1 MEPIK
6 HALVLTGETQSGF
19 DAANVWPALA
29 TFFRMEPDRL
39 KAELLARAPISIKE
53 SDDLG
58 KLQRLQQG
66 AQATGA
72 VTELHEIGDQGNL
85 FVLVD
90 GRPCGPVPYSY
101 VDDRVRSGG
110 WPSSISI
117 AVVGSSDWKPFIVP
131 TSPATDLDQQAT
143 VAFNVVRPETATA
156 PSAAAAS
163 GMAAKPAPAAPDMRM
178 SAVTPGVSAPASTDS
193 GDLLPE
199 GGIVHAGFWRRCAA
213 YVVDSFILSIAMFV
227 VLGLIGV
234 VTASLIAGDN
244 GGIAGLLVFLAYV
257 LLIVGVWL
265 YYAKLESGPAQATI
279 GKRVMGIKVTDDKGQ
294 RIGFGRATGRF
305 FGKIISG
312 MIMNIGYLMAGFTGR
327 KQALHDMMAG
337 CCVVFKEVE
346 PGKPLPTER
355 PKMPWYGWVLNCL
368 PILGII
374 IMIASWG
381 YVMSMIMGA
390 ANMGMRDSSMSSS
403 SSMSF
408 PDSSDSSDI
417 DSSTMPESDTSTM
430 DSNSGSGSSGV
441 DENEKAGI
449 RAGLTAVFMV
459 ATATQ
464 SEVAGIADGGG
475 DCPTEDRSAN
485 NTWIEAI
492 QLGGISPQCTVTIR
506 LSSSSD
512 IPFAAR
518 IERIEWTYQG
528 GGNWRCES
536 SMASDLLPFAC
547 N

>member
-19 DAANVWPALA
+19 DAGTVWPALA
-29 TFFRMEPDRL
+29 AYFRMEPDRL
-39 KAELLARAPISIKE
+39 KADLLSRAPISIKE

-66 AQATGA
+66 ANATGA
-72 VTELHEIGDQGNL
+72 VTELHEVGDQDNL

-90 GRPCGPVPYSY
+90 GKPCGPVPHSF
-101 VDDRVRSGG
+101 VDDRVRSGV
-110 WPSSISI
+110 WPSSISV
-117 AVVGSSDWKPFIVP
+117 AVVGSSDWKPFLIP
-131 TSPATDLDQQAT
+131 SSPATDIDQQAT
-143 VAFNVVRPETATA
+143 VAFNVLRPDSTTA
-156 PSAAAAS
+156 PIGAPAQTPKPKPAAAAS
-163 GMAAKPAPAAPDMRM
+163 ATPDMRM
-178 SAVTPGVSAPASTDS
+178 SVATPGVAAATSTAP

-213 YVVDSFILSIAMFV
+213 YVVDSFILSIGMVV
-227 VLGLIGV
+227 VLGLLGI
-234 VTASLIAGDN
+234 VTASLIAGDR
-244 GGIAGLLVFLAYV
+244 GGIAGLIIFLGYV
-257 LLIVGVWL
+257 LLIVGIWL
-265 YYAKLESGPAQATI
+265 YYAKLESGPGQATI

-337 CCVVFKEVE
+337 CCVVFKDVE
-346 PGKPLPTER
+346 PGKPLPVER

-368 PILGII
+368 PILGIL

-381 YVMSMIMGA
+381 YVMSMMMGA
-390 ANMGMRDSSMSSS
+390 MNMGIPNSSMSSS

-408 PDSSDSSDI
+408 PDSSDSD
-417 DSSTMPESDTSTM
+417 DSSSSSMSSD
-430 DSNSGSGSSGV
+430 NEPASSGV
-441 DENEKAGI
+441 DENEKAAIG
-449 RAGLTAVFMV
+449 AGLSAVFMV
-459 ATATQ
+459 ATSTQ

-475 DCPTEDRSAN
+475 DCPTEDRNSSN
-485 NTWIEAI
+485 SWIEAI

>member
-19 DAANVWPALA
+19 DAANVWPQLA

-66 AQATGA
+66 ANATGA
-72 VTELHEIGDQGNL
+72 VTELHEVGDQETL

-90 GRPCGPVPYSY
+90 GKPCGPVPYSF
-101 VDDRVRSGG
+101 VEDRVRSGA
-110 WPSSISI
+110 WPSKISV
-117 AVVGSSDWKPFIVP
+117 AVVGSSDWKPFLVP
-131 TSPATDLDQQAT
+131 TTAKTDLDQQAT
-143 VAFNVVRPETATA
+143 VAFSVVRPEAITEPIGASAQT
-156 PSAAAAS
+156 PTSKFSAA
-163 GMAAKPAPAAPDMRM
+163 PVAPDMRM
-178 SAVTPGVSAPASTDS
+178 SAAAPAIAAVASTAP

-213 YVVDSFILSIAMFV
+213 YVVDSFILSIGMLV
-227 VLGLIGV
+227 VLGLLGLA
-234 VTASLIAGDN
+234 TAALIAGDH
-244 GGIAGLLVFLAYV
+244 GGLAGLIIFIGYV
-257 LLIVGVWL
+257 LVIVAVWL

-312 MIMNIGYLMAGFTGR
+312 MILNIGYLMAGFTGR

-337 CCVVFKEVE
+337 CCVVFKEIE
-346 PGKPLPTER
+346 PGKPLPVAR
-355 PKMPWYGWVLNCL
+355 PKMPWYGWVLNGL
-368 PILGII
+368 PILGLI

-381 YVMSMIMGA
+381 YVMSTLIG
-390 ANMGMRDSSMSSS
+390 GMNAKMPDSSISSS
-403 SSMSF
+403 SDMSF
-408 PDSSDSSDI
+408 PDTTSNSSDNESSD
-417 DSSTMPESDTSTM
+417 MV
-430 DSNSGSGSSGV
+430 SSGV
-441 DENEKAGI
+441 DENEKAAI
-449 RAGLTAVFMV
+449 RAGLSAVFMV
-459 ATATQ
+459 ATSTQ
-464 SEVAGIADGGG
+464 SEVADIADGGG
-475 DCPTEDRSAN
+475 DCPTEDRSSN
-485 NTWIEAI
+485 NSWIEAI
-492 QLGGISPQCTVTIR
+492 QVGGISPQCTVTIR

-536 SMASDLLPFAC
+536 SMASDLLPFSC

>member
-19 DAANVWPALA
+19 DADKVWAALA
-29 TFFRMEPDRL
+29 AYFRMEPDRL

-66 AQATGA
+66 ADATGA
-72 VTELHEIGDQGNL
+72 VTELHEIGAEENL

-90 GRPCGPVPYSY
+90 GKPCGPVPYAF
-101 VDDRVRSGG
+101 VDARVRSCA
-110 WPSSISI
+110 WPSSISV

-131 TSPATDLDQQAT
+131 SSAATDLDQQAT
-143 VAFNVVRPETATA
+143 VAFSAVRHEPATA
-156 PSAAAAS
+156 PSSASIAAANSARAES
-163 GMAAKPAPAAPDMRM
+163 AAPDMRM
-178 SAVTPGVSAPASTDS
+178 SAVTPGASAAVASTPA

-213 YVVDSFILSIAMFV
+213 YVVDSIILSIGMFI
-227 VLGLIGV
+227 VLGVLGVATTALISGDH
-234 VTASLIAGDN
+234 AGM
-244 GGIAGLLVFLAYV
+244 AGLVAFLGYV
-257 LLIVGVWL
+257 ILIVGVWL
-265 YYAKLESGPAQATI
+265 YFAKLESGPKQATI

-312 MIMNIGYLMAGFTGR
+312 MIMYIGYLMAGFTSR

-337 CCVVFKEVE
+337 CCVVFNAVE
-346 PGKPLPTER
+346 PGRPMPVER
-355 PKMPWYGWVLNCL
+355 PKMPWYGWVLNAL
-368 PILGII
+368 PILGLV

-381 YVMSMIMGA
+381 FFMSTMMGMM
-390 ANMGMRDSSMSSS
+390 NMGMADREIPVSVDSSFPASSDSEDSTSVTTEPDSSMADASAAA
-403 SSMSF
+403 
-408 PDSSDSSDI
+408 
-417 DSSTMPESDTSTM
+417 
-430 DSNSGSGSSGV
+430 SSGV
-441 DENEKAGI
+441 DDNEKAAI

-459 ATATQ
+459 ATTTQ
-464 SEVAGIADGGG
+464 SEIAGIADGGG
-475 DCPTEDRSAN
+475 DCPTEDRSSN
-485 NTWIEAI
+485 NSWIEAI

-528 GGNWRCES
+528 NGNWRCES
-536 SMASDLLPFAC
+536 SMASDLLPFTC